1 MIEHYKK
8 KKWSILTS
16 IATISNFYCV
26 VGLSKKEVK
35 SRNGGREAT
44 GKREFKDAIKQL
56 VISSYMLTLQRR

>member
-16 IATISNFYCV
+16 IATISNYCV